1 MDNCTGMYYSEGKL
15 FKKTA
20 SLPEEI
26 WESGKCFYEVFRV
39 INRIPVFLDDH
50 LARLNESVRLS
61 GYSIESGTNEIK
73 AVIGELIRLNHLE
86 VGNIRLVYRIREP
99 DPPVLFS
106 CCIPYSYP
114 DTRQYRLGIPIT
126 IYRRVRHHPNIKQ
139 YDSLYH
145 QQISEFMTRGNYF
158 EVLLADLQD
167 HITEGSKSN
176 VFLIRHDR
184 LYTAPGKD
192 VLKGITREK
201 VINLC
206 NELNYSVIEKSISI
220 DSLSTMEA
228 VFLTGTS
235 PKILPVNRIDNR
247 SFGVD
252 HPMMRKLME
261 AYDGLIRRDLED
273 YRTV

>member
-1 MDNCTGMYYSEGKL
+1 MYYSEGKL